1 MTLFWPHLSSTS
13 YTAAGREYSRPDF
26 STTAARLGEAAA
38 LVLYNGRR
46 HREFLEGCMI
56 ETLSGV
62 VLHILKEYAAKPDI
76 LQYRADGRYVP
87 ISTAEFGRR
96 IRALALGLRE
106 LGCGPGR
113 KLAILSENRPEWILT
128 DLANLCLGG
137 ITVPIYPTTVPPQ
150 IKYILE
156 DSESTAV
163 VCSTPALRDKVEAIR
178 SDLPSLRQALV
189 MDGPAGSG
197 FRSLDE
203 IVQRGEV
210 LDREQPELF
219 DALASAVR
227 KGDLASIIYTSGT
240 TGVPKGVMLSHG
252 NFTSNIEA
260 MDRVTDFNR
269 TDTIL
274 SFLPLSHVL
283 ERMTT
288 FAFLYKGASIAY
300 AESIDRV
307 ADNLLEV
314 RPTIMVSVPR
324 LFEKIYAKVMD
335 NVLAGSALK
344 KKIFFWAVKTGLDQ
358 SRRAVAG
365 RKIPAGLAFRRRLA
379 HKLVF
384 LKILEKTGGR
394 VKFMVSGGAPLSRD
408 IAEFFYAL
416 GLIILEGY
424 GLTETAPVV
433 SCNTFDRI
441 RFGTVGPVV
450 PGVEVC
456 IGADGEILVKGPNVM
471 QGYYKKPAETA
482 EVIVDGWFH
491 TGDIGFLD
499 ADGFLTITDR
509 KKDLIVTAG
518 GKNVAPQPIE
528 NVLKRIPAVANVVVV
543 GGRRKFISALI
554 VPERDKLIKLAKD
567 KGLSFSSYEALLAG
581 PEIRAAL
588 LEAIDAATPDLASY
602 EKIKKIILLE
612 RDFEVDREELTPTL
626 KIKRAAVEARYKD
639 LIDALYRD

>member
-1 MTLFWPHLSSTS
+1 M
-13 YTAAGREYSRPDF
+13 
-26 STTAARLGEAAA
+26 
-38 LVLYNGRR
+38 V
-46 HREFLEGCMI
+46 
-56 ETLSGV
+56 ETLSRV

-76 LQYRADGRYVP
+76 LQYRENGVYVP

-96 IRALALGLRE
+96 IRALALGLRA

-113 KLAILSENRPEWILT
+113 KLAILAENRPEWILT

-137 ITVPIYPTTVPPQ
+137 VTVPIYPTIVPPQ
-150 IKYILE
+150 IKYIIE
-156 DSESTAV
+156 DSEAAV
-163 VCSTPALRDKVEAIR
+163 VVTSTPALREKIEAIR
-178 SDLPSLRQALV
+178 ADLPNVKHCLTMEAAA
-189 MDGPAGSG
+189 PSG
-197 FRSLDE
+197 FLTLEE
-203 IVQRGEV
+203 IMAGGER
-210 LDREQPELF
+210 LDRQQPELF
-219 DALASAVR
+219 ETLALAV
-227 KGDLASIIYTSGT
+227 KPGDLASIIYTSGT
-240 TGVPKGVMLSHG
+240 TGLPKGVMLSHG
-252 NFTSNIEA
+252 NFTSNIDA
-260 MDRVTDFNR
+260 MDQVTDFNS

-300 AESIDRV
+300 AESIERV

-344 KKIFFWAVKTGLDQ
+344 KKIFFWAVRTGLRWA
-358 SRRAVAG
+358 RRSVSG
-365 RKIPAGLAFRRRLA
+365 QKISAGLAFRRRLA
-379 HKLVF
+379 HRLVF
-384 LKILEKTGGR
+384 HKILEKTGGR
-394 VKFMVSGGAPLSRD
+394 FKFMVSGGAPLSRD
-408 IAEFFYAL
+408 IAEFFYAI
-416 GLIILEGY
+416 GVIILEGY

-433 SCNTFDRI
+433 ACNTFDRI

-450 PGVEVC
+450 PGVQVRIAE
-456 IGADGEILVKGPNVM
+456 DGEILVKGPNVM

-491 TGDIGFLD
+491 TGDVGFLD
-499 ADGFLTITDR
+499 GDGFLTITDR

-528 NVLKRIPAVANVVVV
+528 NILKRIPGVANVVIV
-543 GGRRKFISALI
+543 GGKRKFISAII
-554 VPERDKLIKLAKD
+554 VPDKEKIIQLARQ
-567 KGLSFSSYEALLAG
+567 KGLAFASLEELLAG
-581 PEIRAAL
+581 PEIRTAL
-588 LEAIDAATPDLASY
+588 LEAIDKATPDLAPY

-612 RDFEVDREELTPTL
+612 RDFEIDREELTPTL
-626 KIKRAAVEARYKD
+626 KVKRNRVEEKYKD